1 MRVLPTNV
9 LSYQLREQFLYILT
23 SQHTLSIYQLDQIC
37 QECIYSYNDYNDVRN
52 LQISAEVLWS
62 RELSWPALQHN
73 VLSLPRFQV
82 ETSRVIVLT
91 TTDRQED
98 LMLLITM
105 EYDHKRNRKLTEE
118 KLDILQ
124 GEVNEIVE
132 ETLQEITENIP
143 PETAADNL
151 HDTPETAADNIHD
164 TPETAADNFHDT
176 P

>member
-1 MRVLPTNV
+1 M
-9 LSYQLREQFLYILT
+9 
-23 SQHTLSIYQLDQIC
+23 
-37 QECIYSYNDYNDVRN
+37 
-52 LQISAEVLWS
+52 LWS

-82 ETSRVIVLT
+82 ETSRLIVLT

-105 EYDHKRNRKLTEE
+105 EYDHKRNRKLTEK

-132 ETLQEITENIP
+132 ETLQEITESTP
-143 PETAADNL
+143 PETAADKF
-151 HDTPETAADNIHD
+151 HDTPERCEYEEYR
-164 TPETAADNFHDT
+164 PEVINCDMSTSQESCHVLNFNLKLPEQSITDELDEYCDDSDEDDEYEYYYEEVT
-176 P
+176 DDDDSQT